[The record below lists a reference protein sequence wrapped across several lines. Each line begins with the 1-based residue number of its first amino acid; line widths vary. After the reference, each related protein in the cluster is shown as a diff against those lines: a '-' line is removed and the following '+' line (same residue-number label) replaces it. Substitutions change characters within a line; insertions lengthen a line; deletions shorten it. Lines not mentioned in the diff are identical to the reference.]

1 MKIFVFNFGETRSKV
16 GEIETVGNRSR
27 ERSVWPEWNWKGYIV
42 RRLRHESVNR
52 DLWTLRSGPWS
63 HHPCSQMSQLNTGR
77 GSNIP
82 QILWLRDDESGIQK
96 QEVWNKMMF
105 TIENAFVICVQH
117 YIIFIFDI
125 TFPHDNTLIQAPCCS
140 QENYISCL
148 CLKLPLNLEQ
158 SGYFIPLFLPSILPA
173 PWDGGSCTCDS
184 NSSKLFPRVINSEPC
199 F

>member
-1 MKIFVFNFGETRSKV
+1 
-16 GEIETVGNRSR
+16 
-27 ERSVWPEWNWKGYIV
+27 
-42 RRLRHESVNR
+42 
-52 DLWTLRSGPWS
+52 
-63 HHPCSQMSQLNTGR
+63 
-77 GSNIP
+77 
-82 QILWLRDDESGIQK
+82 
-96 QEVWNKMMF
+96 MMF

-140 QENYISCL
+140 QEKYISCL

-173 PWDGGSCTCDS
+173 LWDGGSCTCDS